1 MFPRNFLNFFVPN
14 HAFFRGETTT
24 AQIFA
29 VPRAICSQKA
39 RTQRLNVRKY
49 TVPPSSMAA
58 AVKMRTSP
66 PVARW
71 DQKNSTMA
79 APAQNPPSSRP
90 VTPPFRILPRSMCR
104 KSYTTPAPPPIKIA
118 PQAAVSCSSMEMPM
132 AVYRNHRR
140 NSPPPLSPSDS

>member
-1 MFPRNFLNFFVPN
+1 MFPRNFLNFFVPS
-14 HAFFRGETTT
+14 HAFFRGKTTT

-66 PVARW
+66 PVAR
-71 DQKNSTMA
+71 
-79 APAQNPPSSRP
+79 
-90 VTPPFRILPRSMCR
+90 
-104 KSYTTPAPPPIKIA
+104 
-118 PQAAVSCSSMEMPM
+118 
-132 AVYRNHRR
+132 
-140 NSPPPLSPSDS
+140 